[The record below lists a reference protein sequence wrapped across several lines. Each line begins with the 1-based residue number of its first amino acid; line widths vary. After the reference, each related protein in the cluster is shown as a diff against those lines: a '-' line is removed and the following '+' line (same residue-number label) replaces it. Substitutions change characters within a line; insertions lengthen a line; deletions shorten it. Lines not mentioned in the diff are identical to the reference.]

1 MSSIAA
7 YRGFHLPDIFHLPS
21 TRVPAS
27 ANGPACPRGGT
38 FKRIVAAIERS
49 RQRHLEQEAGR
60 FISKHGG
67 RITDDVE
74 RQLNGHF
81 SGGGFPPYRPQR
93 AFQPFAGPFG
103 G

>member
-1 MSSIAA
+1 MSSVAA
-7 YRGFHLPDIFHLPS
+7 DRGFHLPDIFYLTHTRAAAS
-21 TRVPAS
+21 T
-27 ANGPACPRGGT
+27 NQPACPRGGI
-38 FKRIVAAIERS
+38 FQRIVAAIERS

-93 AFQPFAGPFG
+93 AFQPFAGPIG

>member
-1 MSSIAA
+1 MSSVTA
-7 YRGFHLPDIFHLPS
+7 YRGFHLPHSVHFPR

-27 ANGPACPRGGT
+27 PVTPARPRGGI
-38 FKRIVAAIERS
+38 FQRIFAAIERS
-49 RQRHLEQEAGR
+49 RQRRIEREAGR
-60 FISKHGG
+60 FIAKHGG

-74 RQLNGHF
+74 RQMNGYF

-93 AFQPFAGPFG
+93 PFRPFAGPCG

>member
-1 MSSIAA
+1 MSSVAA
-7 YRGFHLPDIFHLPS
+7 YRGFHFHLPH

-27 ANGPACPRGGT
+27 ASTPACSRGGI
-38 FKRIVAAIERS
+38 FKRIFAAVERS
-49 RQRHLEQEAGR
+49 RQRRIEQEAGR
-60 FISKHGG
+60 FIAKHGG

-93 AFQPFAGPFG
+93 AFRPFAGPCG
-103 G
+103 S

>member
-1 MSSIAA
+1 MSSVAA
-7 YRGFHLPDIFHLPS
+7 YRGFHFHLPH

-27 ANGPACPRGGT
+27 ANTPACSRGGI
-38 FKRIVAAIERS
+38 FKRIFAAVERS
-49 RQRHLEQEAGR
+49 RQRRIEQEAGR
-60 FISKHGG
+60 FIAKHGG

-93 AFQPFAGPFG
+93 AFRPFAGRCG
-103 G
+103 S